1 MLEYQFKRTNESTLF
16 FILRPRIFSTNC
28 GSRSIKKLDKNKIGD
43 VFFFTKIKF
52 SFDIRR
58 SKQMECLHNSSEASG
73 GDYKCREKKRMYLR
87 INRAQDAY
95 ASYSIESRVKVIP
108 RYVELPCERI
118 LLDSPYSSREKKR
131 KTLPSQIFL
140 SKTFNFVISSKL
152 NFSKLNYLFWKRSN
166 FHNKKKEE
174 RKKIEILSIKIFI
187 KFRRMS
193 PSR

>member
-118 LLDSPYSSREKKR
+118 LLNSSYSSREKKEKLYRR
-131 KTLPSQIFL
+131 KFFYRKPSTSWSLP
-140 SKTFNFVISSKL
+140 N
-152 NFSKLNYLFWKRSN
+152 
-166 FHNKKKEE
+166 
-174 RKKIEILSIKIFI
+174 
-187 KFRRMS
+187 
-193 PSR
+193 

>member
-1 MLEYQFKRTNESTLF
+1 MLRVFLHYIHVDLASCWNINLNERMNLLSFSSYVHVF
-16 FILRPRIFSTNC
+16 FQRIVDLVLLKNW
-28 GSRSIKKLDKNKIGD
+28 KNKIGD

-118 LLDSPYSSREKKR
+118 LLDSSYSSREKKEKLYRR
-131 KTLPSQIFL
+131 KFFYRKPST
-140 SKTFNFVISSKL
+140 S
-152 NFSKLNYLFWKRSN
+152 
-166 FHNKKKEE
+166 
-174 RKKIEILSIKIFI
+174 
-187 KFRRMS
+187 
-193 PSR
+193 

>member
-1 MLEYQFKRTNESTLF
+1 
-16 FILRPRIFSTNC
+16 
-28 GSRSIKKLDKNKIGD
+28 
-43 VFFFTKIKF
+43 
-52 SFDIRR
+52 
-58 SKQMECLHNSSEASG
+58 MECLHNSSEASG

-118 LLDSPYSSREKKR
+118 LLNSPYSSREKKR

-166 FHNKKKEE
+166 FHNKKK
-174 RKKIEILSIKIFI
+174 KKENWNSFHKNFHKISTHVAQSIMLTPFASQQIPTIPF
-187 KFRRMS
+187 
-193 PSR
+193 PSRPLI